1 MNEPCPAPLC
11 DYCDRWWRDCRC
23 RAALG
28 DDIATA
34 RRMRRAVEERHRA
47 ARQLACT
54 ADAHRAR
61 RVAAARLDALQMK
74 ETTR

>member
-1 MNEPCPAPLC
+1 MNEPCRVPLC

-23 RAALG
+23 RLVLWDEASAAR
-28 DDIATA
+28 A
-34 RRMRRAVEERHRA
+34 RRRVDDRHRA
-47 ARQLACT
+47 AIALAV
-54 ADAHRAR
+54 ASDSHRAR